1 MAVNLS
7 PVGGVAGQFFTNN
20 GTPLSGGKIFTYAA
34 GTTTNQATYT
44 SASGAIAHT
53 NPIILDSAG
62 RVPSGE
68 IWLTDGLA
76 YKFVIKDS
84 TDVLI
89 GTYDNVIG
97 INSNF
102 VNFTNQQEIQTATAG
117 QTVFN
122 LTTMQYA
129 PATNSLSVFVD
140 GVNQY
145 GPGAMYAYV
154 ETDSTTVTFTTG
166 LHVGAEVKFT
176 TSNLNSSAG
185 GDAFNVSYT
194 PPFTNSVTTNVGDK
208 LAQTVSVIDFGA
220 DPTGTLDST
229 TEIQAAIDYAV
240 TACSD
245 IFFPSGTYRIT
256 DTLILQDTV
265 SLVLRGESP
274 TADRFIALAHAS
286 QLLWDGVDSA
296 NNYMIRLASTDPQFT
311 QSISNSIV
319 GLYLNCNS
327 KASGIFLERAPH
339 TQIINC
345 SIQNCYNG
353 IVAGIGSGTEA
364 KCFTSL
370 IENVFFENINGIGID
385 LQDNAHGS
393 KIVRCDFSGT
403 TYTNTTYSIRIG
415 QLGQCSNVSVH
426 QCTFQQLGLADA
438 TERFAVLVKNACKN
452 FTLSESYIEGL
463 ASWTSLS
470 INDPLGVSI
479 TGNRFTSDST
489 AAYAIKI
496 FAGTNGVSIAGN
508 YFDGFTNADVLY
520 FDATNI
526 GDVAITGNYGLPAKY
541 RNYFMANGGNVA
553 TFNRRGTEGSPGPLV
568 EFQHDDVT
576 FATIDSNSAE
586 TIFLN
591 NANGVG
597 VQILQGAASAGT
609 SQASFRPTSD
619 NAQRLGS
626 LSFRWS
632 EVFAGT
638 GSINTSDETSK
649 EQIEAI
655 PQEWL
660 DAWGDVEFYRYKFKD
675 AVATKNDKARW
686 HIGVIAQRV
695 KAAFEAKGI
704 DAFAIGLLC
713 FDEEDG
719 KQIYG
724 IRYDEALVLECAY
737 LRSKLQ

>member
-1 MAVNLS
+1 VNDAS
-7 PVGGVAGQFFTNN
+7 SISYEQGNIVSAGAFVVGNTYMIATVGSTNFTAIGALNNVVGTVFIATGVG
-20 GTPLSGGKIFTYAA
+20 A
-34 GTTTNQATYT
+34 GTGNAYSSRTVQA
-44 SASGAIAHT
+44 
-53 NPIILDSAG
+53 
-62 RVPSGE
+62 
-68 IWLTDGLA
+68 
-76 YKFVIKDS
+76 K
-84 TDVLI
+84 
-89 GTYDNVIG
+89 
-97 INSNF
+97 
-102 VNFTNQQEIQTATAG
+102 
-117 QTVFN
+117 
-122 LTTMQYA
+122 
-129 PATNSLSVFVD
+129 LSE
-140 GVNQY
+140 Y
-145 GPGAMYAYV
+145 
-154 ETDSTTVTFTTG
+154 
-166 LHVGAEVKFT
+166 
-176 TSNLNSSAG
+176 
-185 GDAFNVSYT
+185 
-194 PPFTNSVTTNVGDK
+194 
-208 LAQTVSVIDFGA
+208 VSVKDFGA
-220 DPTGTLDST
+220 VGDGVIDDTAA
-229 TEIQAAIDYAV
+229 IQAAIDYAV

-286 QLLWDGVDSA
+286 QLLWDGANSA
-296 NNYMIRLASTDPQFT
+296 NNYMIRLVSTDPEFT

-319 GLYLNCNS
+319 GLYLNCNLKS
-327 KASGIFLERAPH
+327 SGISLERAPH

-353 IVAGIGSGTEA
+353 IVAGIGSGTTA
-364 KCFTSL
+364 KCFTNL

-385 LQDNAHGS
+385 LQDNAHGT
-393 KIVRCDFSGT
+393 KINRCDFSGI
-403 TYTNTTYSIRIG
+403 TYANTTYGIRIG
-415 QLGQCSNVSVH
+415 ELGQCSNVSVH
-426 QCTFQQLGLADA
+426 QCTFQQLGLVDA
-438 TERFAVLVKNACKN
+438 TERFCVLVKSACKN
-452 FTLSESYIEGL
+452 FTLSETYIEGL
-463 ASWTSLS
+463 ASWTPLS

-496 FAGTNGVSIAGN
+496 FAGTNGISIAGN

-520 FDATNI
+520 FDATGI
-526 GDVAITGNYGLPAKY
+526 GDVAITGNYGLPAKF
-541 RNYFMANGGNVA
+541 RNYFMGNGGNVA
-553 TFNRRGTEGSPGPLV
+553 AFNRRGDEGSPGPLIQ
-568 EFQHDDVT
+568 FQHDDVT
-576 FATIDSNSAE
+576 FATVDSNSSE

-609 SQASFRPTSD
+609 SQASLRPTSD

-626 LSFRWS
+626 SAFRWS
-632 EVFAGT
+632 EVFAGA

-675 AVATKNDKARW
+675 AIVAKGDKARW
-686 HIGVIAQRV
+686 HIGVVAQRV

-724 IRYDEALVLECAY
+724 IRYEEALVLECAY

>member
-1 MAVNLS
+1 MTVNLS
-7 PVGGVAGQFFTNN
+7 ALAGAGAQFLDNN
-20 GTPLSGGKIFTYAA
+20 GAILSGGKLYSYAA
-34 GTTTNQATYT
+34 GTTTPQTTYT
-44 SASGAIAHT
+44 SASGSTAHT
-53 NPIILDSAG
+53 NPIILNSAG
-62 RVPSGE
+62 RVATGE
-68 IWLTDGLA
+68 IWLTEGVA
-76 YKFVIKDS
+76 YKFS
-84 TDVLI
+84 LYTSANVLI
-89 GTYDNVIG
+89 ATYDDIPSINDLTALNVFVSNLANTSNPALG
-97 INSNF
+97 DALVGFRQSNSSGNLASS
-102 VNFTNQQEIQTATAG
+102 VGRTVHQKLQEI
-117 QTVFN
+117 
-122 LTTMQYA
+122 
-129 PATNSLSVFVD
+129 
-140 GVNQY
+140 
-145 GPGAMYAYV
+145 
-154 ETDSTTVTFTTG
+154 
-166 LHVGAEVKFT
+166 
-176 TSNLNSSAG
+176 
-185 GDAFNVSYT
+185 
-194 PPFTNSVTTNVGDK
+194 
-208 LAQTVSVIDFGA
+208 VSVKDFGA
-220 DPTGTLDST
+220 VGDGINNDT
-229 TEIQAAIDYAV
+229 TAIQAAIDYAV
-240 TACSD
+240 TGCSD

-274 TADRFIALAHAS
+274 TADRFIDAAHAS
-286 QLLWDGVDSA
+286 QILWDGADSA
-296 NNYMIRLASTDPQFT
+296 NNYMILLASTDPEFT

-319 GLYLNCNS
+319 GLYLNCDS

-353 IVAGIGSGTEA
+353 IVAGIGSGTTA
-364 KCFTSL
+364 KCFTNL
-370 IENVFFENINGIGID
+370 IENVFFQNINGIGID
-385 LQDNAHGS
+385 LQDNAHGT
-393 KIVRCDFSGT
+393 KINRCDFSGT

-415 QLGQCSNVSVH
+415 ELGQCSNVSVH
-426 QCTFQQLGLADA
+426 QCTFQQLGLVDA
-438 TERFAVLVKNACKN
+438 AERFCVLVKSACKN
-452 FTLSESYIEGL
+452 FTLSETYIEGL
-463 ASWTSLS
+463 ASWTPLS

-479 TGNRFTSDST
+479 TGNRFTSNST
-489 AAYAIKI
+489 VAYAIKI
-496 FAGTNGVSIAGN
+496 FAGTNGISIAGN

-553 TFNRRGTEGSPGPLV
+553 AFNRRGTEGSPGPLV

-576 FATIDSNSAE
+576 FATVDSNSSE

-591 NANGVG
+591 NADGVG

-626 LSFRWS
+626 SAFRWS
-632 EVFAGT
+632 EVFAGA

-649 EQIEAI
+649 EQIQAI

-675 AVATKNDKARW
+675 AVVAKGDKARW
-686 HIGVIAQRV
+686 HIGVVAQRV

-724 IRYDEALVLECAY
+724 IRYEEALVLECAY

>member
-7 PVGGVAGQFFTNN
+7 PVGGVAGQFFDNN
-20 GTPLSGGKIFTYAA
+20 GVPLAGGKIYTYTA
-34 GTTTNQATYT
+34 GTTTNQTTYT
-44 SASGAIAHT
+44 SASGATAHT
-53 NPIILDSAG
+53 NPIILDGGG

-68 IWLTDGLA
+68 IWLTDGLQ
-76 YKFVIKDS
+76 YKFVIKTS

-89 GTYDNVIG
+89 GTYDNIVG

-102 VNFTNQQEIQTATAG
+102 VNFLTETEVQTATAG
-117 QTVFN
+117 QTVFT
-122 LTTMQYA
+122 LATMQYQ
-129 PATNSLSVFVD
+129 PGTNNLTVYVD
-140 GVNQY
+140 GVNQIDGSSY
-145 GPGAMYAYV
+145 SYV
-154 ETDSTTVTFTTG
+154 ETSSTVVTFTTG
-166 LHVGAEVKFT
+166 LHVGALVKFT
-176 TSNLNSSAG
+176 TAQTLSTG
-185 GDAFNVSYT
+185 VTDASLVTYD
-194 PPFTNSVTTNVGDK
+194 PPFTASVLTTVEDK
-208 LAQTVSVIDFGA
+208 LAQTVSIKDFGA
-220 DPTGTLDST
+220 VGDGAADDTAA
-229 TEIQAAIDYAV
+229 IQAAIDYAV

-256 DTLILQDTV
+256 DTLILRDTV

-274 TADRFIALAHAS
+274 TADRFITLAHAS
-286 QLLWDGVDSA
+286 QLLWGGVDSA
-296 NNYMIRLASTDPQFT
+296 NNYMISLVSTDPEFT

-319 GLYLNCNS
+319 GLYLNCDS

-353 IVAGIGSGTEA
+353 IVAGIGSGTDA
-364 KCFTSL
+364 KCFTNL
-370 IENVFFENINGIGID
+370 IENVFFDNINGIGID
-385 LQDNAHGS
+385 LQDNAHGT

-403 TYTNTTYSIRIG
+403 TYTNTTHGIRIG
-415 QLGQCSNVSVH
+415 ELGQCSNVSVN

-438 TERFAVLVKNACKN
+438 TERFCILVKSACKN
-452 FTLSESYIEGL
+452 FTLSETYIEGL
-463 ASWTSLS
+463 ASWTPLS

-496 FAGTNGVSIAGN
+496 FTGTIGISIAGN
-508 YFDGFTNADVLY
+508 YFDGFTNANVLY

-526 GDVAITGNYGLPAKY
+526 SDVAITGNYGLPAKY

-553 TFNRRGTEGSPGPLV
+553 AFNRRGTEGNPGPLV

-576 FATIDSNSAE
+576 FATVDSNSAE

-619 NAQRLGS
+619 NAQWLGS
-626 LSFRWS
+626 SAFRWNT
-632 EVFAGT
+632 VYAGT
-638 GSINTSDETSK
+638 GTINTSDETSK

-660 DAWGDVEFYRYKFKD
+660 DAWGNVEFYRYKFKD
-675 AVATKNDKARW
+675 AVATKGNKARW
-686 HIGVIAQRV
+686 HIGVVAQRV

-724 IRYDEALVLECAY
+724 IRYEEALVLECAY
-737 LRSKLQ
+737 LRSKLNG